1 MVDDINT
8 MEDNKP
14 KGFSSWDSG
23 PEAESDH
30 QEFELELETEVEIE
44 IEIKPEPEPEIVALV
59 EEEPAAE
66 EKETKPVRHHHRN
79 PRPLVNLKPAPKR
92 GEFAAKIVRP

>member
-1 MVDDINT
+1 

-23 PEAESDH
+23 PEIENDH
-30 QEFELELETEVEIE
+30 QEFELELKTEAEAET
-44 IEIKPEPEPEIVALV
+44 EIKPEPKPEVAAVV
-59 EEEPAAE
+59 EEEPMV
-66 EKETKPVRHHHRN
+66 KDTDVKPIRHHHRN
-79 PRPLVNLKPAPKR
+79 PRPLVNPKPVPKR

>member
-1 MVDDINT
+1 

-23 PEAESDH
+23 SEAESDH
-30 QEFELELETEVEIE
+30 HEFELELETKIETEIE
-44 IEIKPEPEPEIVALV
+44 TKPKPEPEPEIVALV
-59 EEEPAAE
+59 EEEPTAE
-66 EKETKPVRHHHRN
+66 EKEIRPVRHHHRN

>member
-1 MVDDINT
+1 

-23 PEAESDH
+23 QEAESGH
-30 QEFELELETEVEIE
+30 QEFELELQTEVETEIE
-44 IEIKPEPEPEIVALV
+44 IEPELEIVAV
-59 EEEPAAE
+59 AEEEPTV
-66 EKETKPVRHHHRN
+66 EKTETKPIRHHHRN
-79 PRPLVNLKPAPKR
+79 PRPLVSLKPAPKR

>member
-1 MVDDINT
+1 

-23 PEAESDH
+23 AETESDH
-30 QEFELELETEVEIE
+30 QEFELELETKVEIE
-44 IEIKPEPEPEIVALV
+44 TEIESEPEPKVVAVVEEKPIVEEKEIKPI
-59 EEEPAAE
+59 
-66 EKETKPVRHHHRN
+66 RHPHRN
-79 PRPLVNLKPAPKR
+79 PRPLVSLKPTPKR